1 VKWMRIGGAQ
11 CSPPNRTSGLSW
23 RVGLRRPL
31 GRRKDACAGS
41 HRFLGGRQ
49 NSRRLVRQ
57 LLAKHLVL
65 SSPRSD
71 WKFCHFAVD
80 AGAPVVY
87 ISKVRRPCM
96 TEKQETNGI
105 LEDFRLEF
113 LAFWNK
119 LPNKGFF
126 LVLLAAWL
134 ALFHFL
140 GNSTFGYIASPSLL
154 RWMHDVYKP
163 SPFPDA
169 YDDSHARLLPFLVL
183 GLMWWKRK
191 ELVRRP
197 LRTWPPGL
205 WLLALALLLHLAGY
219 SVQQPRISIVALF
232 VGLYGLM
239 GLAWGP
245 DWLRASFFPFCLFV
259 FCVPV
264 GTLAL
269 TVTFPLRL
277 LVCWLVQQACSYVLA
292 IDILRDGTFL
302 KDPTGHYG
310 YDVAPACSGMRSLV
324 ATLVIAIVYGMLS
337 FRTWWKRGL

>member
-1 VKWMRIGGAQ
+1 
-11 CSPPNRTSGLSW
+11 
-23 RVGLRRPL
+23 
-31 GRRKDACAGS
+31 
-41 HRFLGGRQ
+41 
-49 NSRRLVRQ
+49 
-57 LLAKHLVL
+57 
-65 SSPRSD
+65 
-71 WKFCHFAVD
+71 
-80 AGAPVVY
+80 
-87 ISKVRRPCM
+87 M

-337 FRTWWKRGL
+337 FRTWWKRGLLMASAFPLAVLGNFLRMLAIIIAADIGGQRWGDWVHDGGPFGILSLLPYVPAFGGLLLLGHWLREPQSVPTLTSDV